1 MRNAGLLNAILALS
15 CRHLSLN
22 PGVTSD
28 KQPRREMS
36 LQYYNQTLHYV
47 QKAMQYSSY
56 KTSLELLATTPIISI
71 YEMLDDS
78 CKDWER
84 HLEGVFLIQ
93 RSQVIHGESEGLKSA
108 VWLAWLCQDV
118 WAAFREKR
126 KTLTFWTP
134 KKPYTSLSLFELA
147 ARSVYILAK
156 VINYCS
162 RDGFIITE
170 VNTVQARVDRAGQ
183 LRDMLDEWRKH
194 LTVEFSPLPVM
205 SKDKSAVFR
214 PIWIRI
220 PAFGVYLIQR
230 SMLSV
235 ELTCVS
241 CCHATAL
248 CSADPSMHT

>member
-1 MRNAGLLNAILALS
+1 M
-15 CRHLSLN
+15 
-22 PGVTSD
+22 
-28 KQPRREMS
+28 
-36 LQYYNQTLHYV
+36 
-47 QKAMQYSSY
+47 
-56 KTSLELLATTPIISI
+56 
-71 YEMLDDS
+71 
-78 CKDWER
+78 
-84 HLEGVFLIQ
+84 
-93 RSQVIHGESEGLKSA
+93 
-108 VWLAWLCQDV
+108 

-134 KKPYTSLSLFELA
+134 KKPYTSLSPFELA
-147 ARSVYILAK
+147 ARSVYMLAK
-156 VINYCS
+156 VITYCS

-214 PIWIRI
+214 PIWIRT
-220 PAFGVYLIQR
+220 PAFVVYLIQR